1 MNKKLIIYNKDI
13 DLHNFDTK
21 ITEGAIL
28 HKDKIYLIYDAKV
41 SSPPFFKLIIILK
54 PLTDNDIK
62 MAYNML
68 LVGGKL
74 LFSENLLEYFLNLRL
89 KHSQFEFSLKEDK
102 YITIIK
108 NNNFQF
114 IFDTHRTIEF
124 IIIGAQKGGTT
135 SLSLNISKHPDIYIN
150 KNEDPRIA
158 EPHFFDINWYK
169 GVEFYKKKINYSKKM
184 VGEKTPDL
192 MYLPH
197 TFRMIQS
204 INPYDKLIIILRNPI
219 HRAYSA
225 WKLNVKYFGE
235 KRTFNEAI
243 ENELIYK
250 LGEVKTFFNS
260 VTHYLQRGLYYQQIK
275 ELYKWFP
282 KQNILILL
290 SEDVKNNM
298 ESEYNRVYQFLN
310 LSQLD
315 NVAYNTH
322 FESDSKD
329 TMNAGLYDKLE
340 LFFMDDVKKLE
351 KLINVKTN
359 WF

>member
-1 MNKKLIIYNKDI
+1 MNKKLIIYEKEV
-13 DLHNFDTK
+13 DLHKLESN
-21 ITEGAIL
+21 IIEGAIL
-28 HKDKIYLIYDAKV
+28 HKDKIYIVYDAKV

-54 PLTDNDIK
+54 QLTDNDIK

-68 LVGGKL
+68 LVGGKM
-74 LFSENLLEYFLNLRL
+74 LFSENLLEYFINLRL
-89 KHSQFEFSLKEDK
+89 NHSQFEFSLKEDK

-108 NNNFQF
+108 KNNFQF

-150 KNEDPRIA
+150 KTEDPRLA
-158 EPHFFDINWYK
+158 EPHFFDIYWYK
-169 GVEFYKKKINYSKKM
+169 GIDFYKKKLNYSKQV

-197 TFRMIQS
+197 TFPMIQS
-204 INPYDKLIIILRNPI
+204 INPYVKLIIILRNPI

-235 KRTFNEAI
+235 KMTFNEAI
-243 ENELIYK
+243 ENEMLYK
-250 LGEVKTFFNS
+250 LTEVKTFFNS
-260 VTHYLQRGLYYQQIK
+260 ITHYLQRGLYYHQIK
-275 ELYKWFP
+275 ELYRWFP

-298 ESEYNRVYQFLN
+298 EGEYNRVYQFLN
-310 LSQLD
+310 LPQMD
-315 NVAYNTH
+315 NVKYNTH

-329 TMNAGLYDKLE
+329 SIDTALYNKLKI
-340 LFFMDDVKKLE
+340 FFMEDVKKLE
-351 KLINVKTN
+351 KLINMKTK

>member
-1 MNKKLIIYNKDI
+1 MNKKLIIYEKEV
-13 DLHNFDTK
+13 DLHKLESN
-21 ITEGAIL
+21 IIEGAIL
-28 HKDKIYLIYDAKV
+28 HKDKIYIVYDAKV
-41 SSPPFFKLIIILK
+41 TSPPFFKLIIILK
-54 PLTDNDIK
+54 QLTDNDIK

-68 LVGGKL
+68 LVGGKM
-74 LFSENLLEYFLNLRL
+74 LFSENLLEYFINLRL
-89 KHSQFEFSLKEDK
+89 NHSQFEFSLKEDK

-108 NNNFQF
+108 KNNFQF

-150 KNEDPRIA
+150 KTEDPRLA
-158 EPHFFDINWYK
+158 EPHFFDIYWYK
-169 GVEFYKKKINYSKKM
+169 GIDFYKKKLNYSKQV

-197 TFRMIQS
+197 TFPMIQS
-204 INPYDKLIIILRNPI
+204 INPYVKLIIILRNPI

-235 KRTFNEAI
+235 KMTFNEAI
-243 ENELIYK
+243 ENEMLYK
-250 LGEVKTFFNS
+250 LTEVKTFFNS
-260 VTHYLQRGLYYQQIK
+260 ITHYLQRGLYYHQIK
-275 ELYKWFP
+275 ELYRWFP

-298 ESEYNRVYQFLN
+298 EGEYNRVYQFLN
-310 LSQLD
+310 LPQMD
-315 NVAYNTH
+315 NVKYNTH

-329 TMNAGLYDKLE
+329 SIDTALYNKLKI
-340 LFFMDDVKKLE
+340 FFMEDVKKLE
-351 KLINVKTN
+351 KLINMKTK

>member
-1 MNKKLIIYNKDI
+1 MNKKLIIYEKEN
-13 DLHNFDTK
+13 DLHKVETK
-21 ITEGAIL
+21 IKEGAIL

-41 SSPPFFKLIIILK
+41 SSPPFFKLILILK
-54 PLTDNDIK
+54 PLTQDDFK

-68 LVGGKL
+68 LVGGKI
-74 LFSENLLEYFLNLRL
+74 LFTENLLEYFLKL
-89 KHSQFEFSLKEDK
+89 KLHHSQFEFSLKEDN

-108 NNNFQF
+108 KNNFQF
-114 IFDTHRTIEF
+114 IFETHRTMEF

-135 SLSLNISKHPDIYIN
+135 SLSLNISNHPDIYIN
-150 KNEDPRIA
+150 KIEDPRLA
-158 EPHFFDINWYK
+158 EPHFFDIHWNK
-169 GVEFYKKKINYSKKM
+169 GVEFYKKKFNYSKKV

-197 TFRMIQS
+197 TFPMIQS
-204 INPYDKLIIILRNPI
+204 INPYVKLIIILRNPI

-235 KRTFNEAI
+235 KMTFNDAI
-243 ENELIYK
+243 ENEMIYK
-250 LGEVKTFFNS
+250 LSEVKTFFNS
-260 VTHYLQRGLYYQQIK
+260 VTHYLQRGLYSQQIK

-290 SEDVKNNM
+290 SEEVKNNM
-298 ESEYNRVYQFLN
+298 ENEYNRVYHFLN
-310 LSQLD
+310 LRQLE
-315 NVAYNTH
+315 NVSYNTH

-329 TMNAGLYDKLE
+329 NINPALYNKLK
-340 LFFMDDVKKLE
+340 LFFINDVKKLE
-351 KLINVKTN
+351 KLINMETN